1 MYGCSSGP
9 AEAPGH
15 PNPQLPGRLAYFSQV
30 QVAGDSS
37 QGLSPSPH
45 LRTWPPAKW
54 PEERAH
60 SSLTDNFLGV
70 CLDSTSMQTRLA
82 PAREESIQLCSAHFK
97 LGWHVS
103 VGLCRRL
110 LGLMAAASPVLPLGL
125 LHMRPF
131 LRWKSLGIRPSW
143 PSLCLLR
150 VSGTCFHAL
159 LVWRDPSFLLSVV
172 HMGIVC
178 RRQMI
183 MTDGTILG
191 WGAVFEG

>member
-1 MYGCSSGP
+1 
-9 AEAPGH
+9 
-15 PNPQLPGRLAYFSQV
+15 
-30 QVAGDSS
+30 
-37 QGLSPSPH
+37 
-45 LRTWPPAKW
+45 
-54 PEERAH
+54 
-60 SSLTDNFLGV
+60 
-70 CLDSTSMQTRLA
+70 MQTRLA
-82 PAREESIQLCSAHFK
+82 PARVESIQLCSVRFK

-150 VSGTCFHAL
+150 VSGTCFRAL

-178 RRQMI
+178 HRQMI
-183 MTDGTILG
+183 MTDGTLLG
-191 WGAVFEG
+191 WGAVLRGMTGFQYLVRRVPRLAHKRPGVESGSSSSLSLSSIPDALACHRQNGQHLEGCP